1 MRRVLLFIISITVLG
16 LTGCHLNNENL
27 VIKSFHHPNGV
38 YFCQEKVSSE
48 INILNP
54 MKNEKEVWVEFEIKD
69 NSDNQID
76 SSIQKET
83 ISSEKETH
91 VALDWTIPVDFKSGS
106 YKTEIIVWDKSPE
119 NSDAKEIAQSVDQ
132 KGFLIFKSQDDF
144 NELDGN
150 VWLVS
155 EGNLGRSELKSENVT
170 LNNGLLSIEMPQNT
184 LNGGEI
190 YSKELKDYGAFETR
204 MKLPDAPSSITGF
217 FLYKAPDY
225 FYEIDIEVYNQS
237 DGNLMLTTYSDGEK
251 KNVYSGNLD
260 FDPTKDFH
268 DYRIEYQKDH
278 VAFYIDNIFIQSW
291 SDGFPKEGMY
301 LMINCWYP
309 KWLDGEK
316 PKENQYLLVDWI
328 RF

>member
-1 MRRVLLFIISITVLG
+1 MKKVLLFIISITVLCF
-16 LTGCHLNNENL
+16 TGCHSNNENL

-38 YFCQEKVSSE
+38 YFCREKVNSE

-54 MKNEKEVWVEFEIKD
+54 MKNEKEVWVEFKIKD
-69 NSDNQID
+69 NLGNLID
-76 SSIQKET
+76 SSIQKEM
-83 ISSEKETH
+83 IPSGKEEN
-91 VALDWTIPVDFKSGS
+91 VVIDWTIPVDFKSGS
-106 YKTEIIVWDKSPE
+106 YKTDLIAWDQSPE
-119 NSDAKEIAQSVDQ
+119 NSDAKKIAESVD
-132 KGFLIFKSQDDF
+132 KEGILVFETQDNFD
-144 NELDGN
+144 ELDGN

-225 FYEIDIEVYNQS
+225 FYEIDIELYNQP
-237 DGNLMLTTYSDGEK
+237 DGTLMFTTYSDGEK
-251 KNVYSGNLD
+251 KNVYVGNLG
-260 FDPTKDFH
+260 FDPTNDFH
-268 DYRIEYQKDH
+268 DYRIEYKENQ
-278 VAFYIDNIFIQSW
+278 VAFYVDNIFVKSW

-316 PKENQYLLVDWI
+316 PKENQYLLVDWV